1 MEILIGKQGNGDFN
15 LEKKNIAHIQDN
27 GDIFSISGKT
37 DAVTLLAY
45 LN

>member
-1 MEILIGKQGNGDFN
+1 MAILIW
-15 LEKKNIAHIQDN
+15 KKDIAHIQDN

-45 LN
+45 LNWNFLWKILI